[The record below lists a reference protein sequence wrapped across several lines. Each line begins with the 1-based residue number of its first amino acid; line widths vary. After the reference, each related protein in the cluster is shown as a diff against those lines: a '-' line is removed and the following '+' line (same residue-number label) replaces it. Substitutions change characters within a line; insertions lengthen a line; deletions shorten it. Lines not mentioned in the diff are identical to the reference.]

1 MNMEKEEI
9 TVKIYNNE
17 LRLKGDNKET
27 IQKLAQYVDDKI
39 QEVERTTELGSTTKV
54 VIYAALQIAG
64 ELFQQET
71 EKANI
76 EDKINKKASKM
87 VKTLQEALK

>member
-1 MNMEKEEI
+1 MSMDKEDV

-17 LRLKGDNKET
+17 LSLKGDKES

-39 QEVERTTELGSTTKV
+39 QDVEATTKLNSTTKV
-54 VIYAALQIAG
+54 VIYAALQIAS
-64 ELFQQET
+64 ELFQQEA
-71 EKANI
+71 ENVNI
-76 EDKINKKASKM
+76 EDKYNKKASRM